1 MASTD
6 SDDSLPA
13 ATIEALTPADLD
25 AAVLLSTSALW
36 NQGRADWAMLLELGE
51 GWGIRSRTPS
61 GEVKLAASIVVLPY
75 PSEGS
80 GFSWVSMVLVLPE
93 FRRRGFA
100 AQLLRHAV
108 GVLQAR
114 GLTPL
119 LDATPA
125 GHAVYEQEGFCDTW
139 GFARYLRPA
148 AAGPASRPV
157 SSAPAGASCTT
168 RPLHEDDWS
177 AIAALDRPAFGAD
190 RMPLLR
196 SLAQRLPS
204 AALIACEGARPTGF
218 VLGRD
223 GREAHQIGPLIA
235 ADDATAKA
243 LLRHALAS
251 IEGPV
256 YVDLLDRRKTLL
268 PWLAAQGFA
277 FQRPF
282 MRMVHGAVAA
292 PGDASRIVLVAG
304 PELG

>member
-6 SDDSLPA
+6 TDDPLPA

-25 AAVLLSTSALW
+25 AAVLLSISALW
-36 NQGRADWAMLLELGE
+36 NQGHADWAMLLELGE
-51 GWGIRSRTPS
+51 GWCIRSRTPS
-61 GEVKLAASIVVLPY
+61 GETKLAASIVVLPY

-100 AQLLRHAV
+100 VQLLRHAV
-108 GVLQAR
+108 GVLRER

-125 GHAVYEQEGFCDTW
+125 GHAVYEQEGFRDTW

-148 AAGPASRPV
+148 RATTAAARLPPTV
-157 SSAPAGASCTT
+157 SAAT
-168 RPLHEDDWS
+168 RGVQESDWA
-177 AIAALDRPAFGAD
+177 AIAALDAPAFGAD
-190 RMPLLR
+190 RTTLLR
-196 SLAQRLPS
+196 SLAMRLP
-204 AALIACEGARPTGF
+204 AAARMALDGERITGF
-218 VLGRD
+218 VFGRD
-223 GREAHQIGPLIA
+223 GREANQIGPLLA
-235 ADDATAKA
+235 ADDATARA
-243 LLRHALAS
+243 LLNDTLMS
-251 IEGPV
+251 LPGPV
-256 YVDLLDRRKTLL
+256 YVDLIDRRKTLL

-282 MRMVHGAVAA
+282 MRMVHGAVKA
-292 PGDASRIVLVAG
+292 PGDTVDIVLVAG

>member
-6 SDDSLPA
+6 TDDPLPA

-25 AAVLLSTSALW
+25 AAVLLSISALW

-100 AQLLRHAV
+100 AVLLRHAV
-108 GVLQAR
+108 GVLRER

-125 GHAVYEQEGFCDTW
+125 GHAVYEQEGFRDTW

-148 AAGPASRPV
+148 RAAIAVARLSPTV
-157 SSAPAGASCTT
+157 GATARAVQES
-168 RPLHEDDWS
+168 DWA
-177 AIAALDRPAFGAD
+177 AIAALDAPAFGAD
-190 RMPLLR
+190 RTPLLR
-196 SLAQRLPS
+196 SLALRLP
-204 AALIACEGARPTGF
+204 AAARVALDGERITGF
-218 VLGRD
+218 VFGRD
-223 GREAHQIGPLIA
+223 GREANQIGPLLA

-243 LLRHALAS
+243 LLDDTLTS
-251 IEGPV
+251 LPGPV
-256 YVDLLDRRKTLL
+256 VVDLLDRRKSLL
-268 PWLAAQGFA
+268 PWLQAQGFE

-282 MRMVHGAVAA
+282 MRMVHGSPGA
-292 PGDASRIVLVAG
+292 PGDPAPIVLVAG

>member
-6 SDDSLPA
+6 TDDPQPA

-61 GEVKLAASIVVLPY
+61 GEMKLAASIVVLPY

-108 GVLQAR
+108 SVLQAR
-114 GLTPL
+114 GLIPL

-139 GFARYLRPA
+139 GFARYLRRATAASRA
-148 AAGPASRPV
+148 AAS
-157 SSAPAGASCTT
+157 AGARDAARCTT
-168 RPLHEDDWS
+168 RALREADWS
-177 AIAALDRPAFGAD
+177 ALAALDLPAFGAD
-190 RMPLLR
+190 RSPLLK

-204 AALIACEGARPTGF
+204 AALVACEGDRPTGF

-223 GREAHQIGPLIA
+223 GREAHQIGPLVA

-243 LLRHALAS
+243 LLEAALAS
-251 IEGPV
+251 IAGPV
-256 YVDLLDRRKTLL
+256 YVDLLDRRKAML
-268 PWLAAQGFA
+268 PWLAAQGFE

-282 MRMVHGAVAA
+282 MRMVHGAVKA

>member
-6 SDDSLPA
+6 ELLPA
-13 ATIEALTPADLD
+13 ATVEALTAADLD
-25 AAVLLSTSALW
+25 AALLLSISALW
-36 NQGRADWAMLLELGE
+36 NQCRADWAMLVALGE
-51 GWGIRSRTPS
+51 GWGIRCSTPS

-75 PSEGS
+75 PSKGS

-108 GVLQAR
+108 GVLQER

-125 GHAVYEQEGFCDTW
+125 GHAVYEQEGFRDTW
-139 GFARYLRPA
+139 GFARYLCAAPA
-148 AAGPASRPV
+148 EPKPRRV
-157 SSAPAGASCTT
+157 SSAPGVGQCTT
-168 RPLHEDDWS
+168 RALREADWS
-177 AIAALDRPAFGAD
+177 AIAALDLPAFGAD
-190 RMPLLR
+190 RLPLLR

-204 AALIACEGARPTGF
+204 AAHVACEGDRPTGF

-243 LLRHALAS
+243 LLREALAS
-251 IEGPV
+251 IDGPV
-256 YVDLLDRRKTLL
+256 YIDLVDRRKTLL